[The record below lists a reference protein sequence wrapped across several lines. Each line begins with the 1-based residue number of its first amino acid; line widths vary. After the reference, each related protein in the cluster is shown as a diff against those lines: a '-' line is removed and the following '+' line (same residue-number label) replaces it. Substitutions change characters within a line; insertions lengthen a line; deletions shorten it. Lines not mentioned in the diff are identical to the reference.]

1 MSLASPSPVPPPPR
15 IPSSLP
21 TVTPGDTSSPA
32 ARKEA
37 PSAPNTS
44 NIPSAPSID
53 PAEVAYFEA
62 LAHRWWDTEG
72 PFWPLHK
79 LNAFR
84 VVYLRERLCQALGRD
99 PTADL
104 PLKGLRLLDIGCGG
118 GILSESLT
126 HLGARVMG
134 IDVAPKNIRVAE
146 LHAQGCGLDLDYR
159 LTSAEALAQDGAQFD
174 VVLNMEVVEHVENLP
189 AFLAA
194 CGVLVR
200 PGGVMAVATINR
212 TLAALVIA
220 IFGAEYVL
228 RWLPK
233 GTHHWRKLVKPA
245 EALSGLG
252 DAFTLLHRTGVRVN
266 PFNRSFHFTPY
277 LGVNYLLLVQK
288 QRRGA

>member
-1 MSLASPSPVPPPPR
+1 MSLSSPSPVPPPPR

-245 EALSGLG
+245 EVLAGLG
-252 DAFTLLHRTGVRVN
+252 DTFHLVHRTGVRVN
-266 PFNRSFHFTPY
+266 PFDRSFHFTPY

-288 QRRGA
+288 QPQAA